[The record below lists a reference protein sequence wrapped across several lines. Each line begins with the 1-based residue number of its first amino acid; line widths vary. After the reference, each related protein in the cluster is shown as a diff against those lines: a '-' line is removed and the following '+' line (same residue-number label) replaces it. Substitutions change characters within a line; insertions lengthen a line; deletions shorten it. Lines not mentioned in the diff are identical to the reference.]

1 MKEQSQPATLSDAK
15 SIGGAAGSASGQ
27 ANAMRIPRVAVL
39 ASGEGTTAEAVQ
51 QAWLKDANAPRIE
64 LIICN
69 NPDAGILTRL
79 PGVESVIIKSK
90 NTEDEDQAILD
101 KLLEGNY
108 DLIWLAGY
116 MKKIGPE
123 VVSQFGWRKEY
134 TSPYQAMMVNI
145 HPGLLPQTKG
155 LIGVHVQ
162 ELVLEKGLKAGHTLH
177 VVSEDYDEGP
187 EIAVHEV
194 EVLPHDTPETLFER
208 VKISHNQTLPRD
220 LADFIAKRREYLGDK
235 K

>member
-1 MKEQSQPATLSDAK
+1 MTSPHIA
-15 SIGGAAGSASGQ
+15 I
-27 ANAMRIPRVAVL
+27 L
-39 ASGEGTTAEAVQ
+39 ASGEGTTAEAVNN
-51 QAWLKDANAPRIE
+51 AWLKDPNAPRIE

-69 NPDAGILTRL
+69 NPDAGILKRL
-79 PGVESVIIKSK
+79 SGIKSVIINSK
-90 NTEDEDQAILD
+90 NTDDEDQAILN

-116 MKKIGPE
+116 MKKIGPR
-123 VVSQFGWRKEY
+123 VVNQFGWKSEY
-134 TSPYQAMMVNI
+134 TSPYQAMMLNI

-155 LIGVHVQ
+155 LIGIHVQ

-177 VVSEDYDEGP
+177 IVSEDYDEGP

-194 EVLPHDTPETLFER
+194 DIFPDDTSEKLFER
-208 VKISHNQTLPRD
+208 VKASHNQTLPTD
-220 LADFIAKRREYLGDK
+220 LSNFIAKRHEFLENK